1 MTTLAAIESEI
12 ARLGREPHAPHAAA
26 HRLLELAE
34 ETLEHWV
41 RAHGGVP
48 THETREGFRLLA
60 LHRQGAQGEPSFNA
74 CRETCREAVYHY
86 NLIAAESAS
95 VEAPRQVRLMGMV
108 VMHLFLFVSGKL
120 ENAKLGEFCCSARP
134 LHAHAS

>member
-12 ARLGREPHAPHAAA
+12 ARLRVEAPSPQVAAQ
-26 HRLLELAE
+26 RLMALAE

-41 RAHGGVP
+41 RARSGEP
-48 THETREGFRLLA
+48 TLETREGFRLLA

-86 NLIAAESAS
+86 NLIAADPDAD
-95 VEAPRQVRLMGMV
+95 EAPRRVRLMAMV
-108 VMHLFLFVSGKL
+108 VMHLLLFVSGKL
-120 ENAKLGEFCCSARP
+120 ENAGLGEFCCSARP

>member
-1 MTTLAAIESEI
+1 MKTLAAIESEV
-12 ARLGREPHAPHAAA
+12 ARLRVEAQAPQVAAQ
-26 HRLLELAE
+26 RLLGLAE

-48 THETREGFRLLA
+48 TLEAREGFRLLA
-60 LHRQGAQGEPSFNA
+60 LHRQGAHGEPSFNA

-86 NLIAAESAS
+86 NLIASDPDTD
-95 VEAPRQVRLMGMV
+95 EAPHRVRLMAMV
-108 VMHLFLFVSGKL
+108 VMHLLLFVSGKL
-120 ENAKLGEFCCSARP
+120 ENAGLGEFCCSARP